1 MNFKFKKIKVIGS
14 IIIPLII
21 WIVVLILGSVRM
33 LSNVPT
39 IIRSFLEIHNLGNIL
54 SLGNISLFII
64 EVIIVYII
72 WSLFQKKI
80 TPN

>member
-1 MNFKFKKIKVIGS
+1 MNFKFKKIKIIGS
-14 IIIPLII
+14 IIIPIII

-39 IIRSFLEIHNLGNIL
+39 IIRSFLEIHNFGNIL

-80 TPN
+80 TSN

>member
-1 MNFKFKKIKVIGS
+1 MNFKFKKIKIIGS
-14 IIIPLII
+14 IIIPIII

-80 TPN
+80 TTN